1 MSKYLKFT
9 GDSLRQQFEDN
20 YKFEFY
26 GDNYVIVTDIKNPNF
41 IKYISISE
49 LKYIMIAE
57 VQIPQKD
64 NDEFINAT
72 IVFNDDTTLDII
84 DIWDYE
90 FNDTYFT
97 IRNHKGEEY
106 QLPSVTHKSI
116 LFNKY
121 KIKGGFFCLI

>member
-26 GDNYVIVTDIKNPNF
+26 G
-41 IKYISISE
+41 
-49 LKYIMIAE
+49 
-57 VQIPQKD
+57 
-64 NDEFINAT
+64 
-72 IVFNDDTTLDII
+72 
-84 DIWDYE
+84 
-90 FNDTYFT
+90 
-97 IRNHKGEEY
+97 EEY
-106 QLPSVTHKSI
+106 QLPTATHKTI